1 MWKYDKLIRRL
12 VMKEWEVV
20 LILSICVMLGGCS
33 FNRDES
39 TGSVNTISNVE
50 SSVSNSTVAI
60 QSNDSLINIIC
71 SRQDMLGNIDINTA
85 QILSTDSRSSLDA
98 AIMSFV
104 NLEGKAALASAVIKN
119 NQVIS
124 MQVSEIGDS
133 AFLNYKTTSTD
144 EEQGDFTLYSGVI
157 RDDKV
162 TNINFVYENGTIV
175 NTKLLNNGSYCYL
188 LVKKEMNNNDI
199 VKIQQMDDA
208 GNIIYTINEQE
219 QVEET
224 TSYIIEENLKEEQ
237 TEQAMAV
244 IVDYYKMM
252 YQAYYDGEVQETMF
266 ENSLDMTQAQNK
278 NKVTAMRKL
287 NMNWNYFRSL
297 YPEYT
302 PTSAVIALHLESCLE
317 QEDGYYEVIV
327 QIKGGAGVADYSPE
341 DYLVGMEQ
349 AAANQGQTIIPP
361 FVSLGKNSFILT
373 NQDGRLLIQKHIY
386 DGQKDFEGLETV
398 EIAFDASAY
407 QAVLEEKQW
416 GLK

>member
-71 SRQDMLGNIDINTA
+71 SRQDILGNIDINTA

-104 NLEGKAALASAVIKN
+104 NPEGKAALASAVIKN

-124 MQVSEIGDS
+124 IQVSEIGDG

-144 EEQGDFTLYSGVI
+144 EEQGDFTLYSGLI

-199 VKIQQMDDA
+199 IKIQEMDDA
-208 GNIIYTINEQE
+208 GNIIYTVNEQE

-224 TSYIIEENLKEEQ
+224 TSYIVEENLREEQ

-252 YQAYYDGEVQETMF
+252 YQAYYNREVQETMF
-266 ENSLDMTQAQNK
+266 ENSLDMTQVQNK
-278 NKVTAMRKL
+278 NKITAMRKL

-297 YPEYT
+297 YPDYT

-317 QEDGYYEVIV
+317 QEDGHYEVIV
-327 QIKGGAGVADYSPE
+327 QIKEGAGVADYSPE

-349 AAANQGQTIIPP
+349 AAANQGQSIIPP
-361 FVSLGKNSFILT
+361 FVSLGKNTFILT

-398 EIAFDASAY
+398 EITFDASAY